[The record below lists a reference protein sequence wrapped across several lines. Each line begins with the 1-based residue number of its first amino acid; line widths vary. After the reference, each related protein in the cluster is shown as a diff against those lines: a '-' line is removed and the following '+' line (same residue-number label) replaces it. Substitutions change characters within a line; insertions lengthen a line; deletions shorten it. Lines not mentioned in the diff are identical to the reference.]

1 MITEFRNVVG
11 APTDPVDTWP
21 YEGMVEVIEYGNIL
35 DWRPLIDHIT
45 SDPWGRVVK
54 NLEEYLSYSDEDQ
67 VVAFFR
73 LMIQK
78 SREEAEEGERAEVVK
93 RVRQAKERS
102 GLTSSQFAARIGT
115 SASRFSTYLNGS
127 VMPSA
132 AMLVRMEN
140 ISRLR
145 PPPPP
150 PEPAVAKK

>member
-1 MITEFRNVVG
+1 MLEKFLRVNG
-11 APTDPVDTWP
+11 SPRDPVDTWP

-45 SDPWGRVVK
+45 SDPWGPVAK
-54 NLEEYLSYSDEDQ
+54 NREEYLSYSDEDQ

-73 LMIQK
+73 LMIVK

-115 SASRFSTYLNGS
+115 SASRFSTYLTGS
-127 VMPSA
+127 VVPSA

-140 ISRLR
+140 ISLLR